1 MVTDTVL
8 RGFRNMIEYMVKQV
22 SHEVA
27 EELSG
32 KTEVEVVD
40 IEVGLR
46 VRQKA
51 GVFLRTVFPVV
62 CPGTGALVVCSR
74 SWTPYCK
81 TFCNGRFALV
91 RGRGGGGATRG
102 AVLSVTGV

>member
-1 MVTDTVL
+1 ML

-51 GVFLRTVFPVV
+51 GFCVLFFLLSAR
-62 CPGTGALVVCSR
+62 ALGR
-74 SWTPYCK
+74 SLCAP
-81 TFCNGRFALV
+81 V
-91 RGRGGGGATRG
+91 RGHRIAKHSAM
-102 AVLSVTGV
+102 AVSPSSVVVVAVVRREVPCCL